1 MLPVAEKIAICVAA
15 YALAAG
21 AVLLMCK
28 WLKC

>member
-1 MLPVAEKIAICVAA
+1 MPIAEKIAICIAA

-28 WLKC
+28 YLKC